1 MPDMLDIS
9 MLRGSGAQPEEEL
22 LPEPDSQPPA
32 PVMDQEVLEKLADM
46 GMTITYKYSN

>member
-9 MLRGSGAQPEEEL
+9 MLRGGGPQPEEEL

-32 PVMDQEVLEKLADM
+32 PAMDQEVLDKLADM
-46 GMTITYKYSN
+46 GKDMTQISI